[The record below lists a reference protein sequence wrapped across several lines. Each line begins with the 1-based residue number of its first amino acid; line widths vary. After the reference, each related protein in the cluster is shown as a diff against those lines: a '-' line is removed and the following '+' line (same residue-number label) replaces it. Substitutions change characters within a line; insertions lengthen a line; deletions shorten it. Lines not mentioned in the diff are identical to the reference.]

1 MMRTLHIDGDSFL
14 HRLPPGVKLA
24 TLAAVSLL
32 LFSIEASAV
41 LAIAAIIGLTG
52 HLLLR
57 ISPRQIWLRM
67 RPFALIIVVVALF
80 TAALNTPGE
89 GLTAFFRLAALAL
102 FASLVTATTTTGD
115 FIEVITKAASPL
127 ERVGLVRAQD
137 VGLSIGLVIR
147 FVPEILSRYEA
158 IRDAHYA
165 RGLRSRPFSI
175 AVPLIITTLR
185 GADEIASAIDARGI
199 RRQK

>member
-1 MMRTLHIDGDSFL
+1 MRSLHIDGNSFL
-14 HRLPPGVKLA
+14 HRLSPGVKLA
-24 TLAAVSLL
+24 TLAVVSLG
-32 LFSIEASAV
+32 LFSIKAPLV
-41 LAIAAIIGLTG
+41 LAIAATAGLAG

-57 ISPRQIWLRM
+57 ISPRQIWLRL

-80 TAALNTPGE
+80 TAILNSPAE

-115 FIEVITKAASPL
+115 FIDVITKAASPL
-127 ERVGLVRAQD
+127 ERIGLVKAQD
-137 VGLSIGLVIR
+137 VGLSIGLVVR
-147 FVPEILSRYEA
+147 FVPEIVGRYEA
-158 IRDAHYA
+158 IRDAHHA
-165 RGLRSRPFSI
+165 RGLKLHPLSV

-185 GADEIASAIDARGI
+185 SADEIASAIDARGI

>member
-1 MMRTLHIDGDSFL
+1 MRSLHVDGDSFL
-14 HRLPPGVKLA
+14 HRFSPGVKLA
-24 TLAAVSLL
+24 TLAVVSLL
-32 LFSIEASAV
+32 LFSIKAPV
-41 LAIAAIIGLTG
+41 MLAIAAIAGLAG

-57 ISPRQIWLRM
+57 INPRQIWYRL
-67 RPFALIIVVVALF
+67 RPFALIVVVVALF
-80 TAALNTPGE
+80 TAIFNNPTD

-115 FIEVITKAASPL
+115 FIDVITKAALPL
-127 ERVGLVRAQD
+127 ERIGLVRAQD

-147 FVPEILSRYEA
+147 FVPEILGRYEA
-158 IRDAHYA
+158 IRDAHHA
-165 RGLRSRPFSI
+165 RGLKLRPLSI

-185 GADEIASAIDARGI
+185 SADEIASAIDARGI